1 MRMQCGHIEALKA
14 SVIQVIKEIEVFYK
28 YIEYAKR
35 HMHDLY
41 NYNDINNKFFF
52 NVGCISD

>member
-14 SVIQVIKEIEVFYK
+14 SVIQVIKEMEVFYK

-35 HMHDLY
+35 HMHDL
-41 NYNDINNKFFF
+41 
-52 NVGCISD
+52 